1 MGGRDMLAW
10 HGDIGMAHSF
20 LSAIVTLCYAMLR
33 FGSMR
38 GFGGAGAVIIGGEG
52 FGVAGWVRLG

>member
-1 MGGRDMLAW
+1 MLAL

-20 LSAIVTLCYAMLR
+20 LSAIATLCYAMLR

-38 GFGGAGAVIIGGEG
+38 GFGGSGGNNK
-52 FGVAGWVRLG
+52 VVRVLVLLDGLG